1 MHDLNQ
7 VSIWLLCTK
16 SIVLDAWT
24 ILSFLW
30 FKKTKMKTNR
40 STQAPSVKE
49 LIQQFSVSLKTKYDY
64 FHGTSL
70 MRRFGKC
77 HVSIN
82 RKTVWYCMY
91 IFKYI
96 SMNLYEL
103 CTLPTSTS
111 PKPGWLTA
119 SQRSWPGWILKW
131 DAVPRKLTMLTI
143 PSLSQDSENFDRF
156 LSFGDGPTLAD
167 PLVQVEWSWST
178 CSWERSLGTWW
189 WWWRGGG

>member
-7 VSIWLLCTK
+7 VSLWLLCTK

-30 FKKTKMKTNR
+30 FKKTKMKTNW

-64 FHGTSL
+64 FHVTSL

-77 HVSIN
+77 HVCIN

-91 IFKYI
+91 IFI
-96 SMNLYEL
+96 CFYEFVWIAHL
-103 CTLPTSTS
+103 HGPQA
-111 PKPGWLTA
+111 WLTDCE
-119 SQRSWPGWILKW
+119 SK
-131 DAVPRKLTMLTI
+131 KLTWVDI
-143 PSLSQDSENFDRF
+143 KVRCCSAKVDNVDN
-156 LSFGDGPTLAD
+156 SFSFSRHWQFWQVQLPTLAD

-178 CSWERSLGTWW
+178 CSWERSLGTR
-189 WWWRGGG
+189 WWWRWGGG

>member
-16 SIVLDAWT
+16 SIVLDAWA

-30 FKKTKMKTNR
+30 FKKTKMKTNW

-49 LIQQFSVSLKTKYDY
+49 LIQQFSVSLKTKDGY

-77 HVSIN
+77 HVCIN

-91 IFKYI
+91 ICLYVYVYI
-96 SMNLYEL
+96 CICFYEFVWIVHIAVV
-103 CTLPTSTS
+103 PVS
-111 PKPGWLTA
+111 PLEECCDDQHKE
-119 SQRSWPGWILKW
+119 QY
-131 DAVPRKLTMLTI
+131 
-143 PSLSQDSENFDRF
+143 
-156 LSFGDGPTLAD
+156 
-167 PLVQVEWSWST
+167 
-178 CSWERSLGTWW
+178 ER
-189 WWWRGGG
+189 